1 MSESKPSK
9 NELLAVFNKL
19 KTIPANKQCFDCGAI
34 NPSWASVSF
43 GIFLCI
49 DCSANHRS
57 LGVHVSIVRSTQL
70 DTNWTWLQLRSM
82 QCGGNA
88 NALSFFQQYNCT
100 TKDIKEKYSSRVAQ
114 LYKDKLATL
123 ANQTMRQY
131 GTELFINVSSS
142 GGGAESIRFDK
153 LKVNCDENEDAKSY
167 YKHVINNRQPI
178 ATIRRVEVARDLG
191 TQPVNADFAKIDST
205 TPVSA
210 SYTTTVLQ
218 QRTQHSY
225 RHSQAPNY
233 VTAPTQPSRPPPIPS
248 APKPNL
254 NSYNVT
260 PPRPKRPTEAEKKIE
275 ALMKQIEDEFEKS
288 LQCEFFGLC
297 HTCGDKVQGADQA
310 CQAMGNLY
318 HTSCFVCCCC
328 GRVLRGKAFYNVH
341 GKVYCEEDYLYSGFQ
356 QTAEKCAVCGHL
368 IIEMILQAMGKSYHP
383 GCFRCCTCNECLD
396 GVPFTIDMNNKI
408 YCVADYHRAYAPKC
422 ASCGGD
428 ITPLEG
434 SDETVR
440 VVSMDKDYHVDC
452 YTCEDC
458 GMQLTDEP
466 SQRCYPLN
474 SHLLCRDCHLKRL
487 GNL

>member
-19 KTIPANKQCFDCGAI
+19 RSIPANKQCFDCGAI

-43 GIFLCI
+43 GIFICI

-123 ANQTMRQY
+123 ANQAMRQY

-178 ATIRRVEVARDLG
+178 STIRRRETIHSDLEESLLQVNCQRSWYIYLVTKLPPYLPARINWISLRELYYIILKVARDLG
-191 TQPVNADFAKIDST
+191 NQRVNGDFTKIDST

-368 IIEMILQAMGKSYHP
+368 IIEMILQAM
-383 GCFRCCTCNECLD
+383 
-396 GVPFTIDMNNKI
+396 VP
-408 YCVADYHRAYAPKC
+408 
-422 ASCGGD
+422 
-428 ITPLEG
+428 
-434 SDETVR
+434 
-440 VVSMDKDYHVDC
+440 
-452 YTCEDC
+452 
-458 GMQLTDEP
+458 
-466 SQRCYPLN
+466 
-474 SHLLCRDCHLKRL
+474 
-487 GNL
+487 